1 MKAVYELKENNSAE
15 LLVTVKGE
23 RWQKAQKK
31 AFNKIK
37 SDLEI
42 PGFRKGKAPEAK
54 VRQVVSEQTIWY
66 DAIDL
71 IAQEALEFGLEE
83 YKDIRLV
90 DRPALDVQAMTS
102 DEVTLKFLLTVYPE
116 VKLGDYKAVEYKES
130 RVTVTKRMVEEE
142 IARLQQNNSF
152 EVLKEEGAVEN
163 GDIAVID
170 FEGFID
176 DEPFEGGKATE
187 YPLEIGSGSFIPGFE
202 EQIIGMNIGEEKD
215 IDVTFPKEYAAEVA
229 GKPAVFKVKL
239 EGIKVK
245 QLPELNDDFVEEL
258 EIEGVK
264 TVEELTKHI
273 RSDIRERKLQQ
284 AEEEA
289 TNALL
294 DGICE
299 TCEVEIP
306 EAMINSEVEDTYNQ
320 YAQRLQAQGI
330 SIDMYF
336 QITGMTKEDFKLN
349 LKEEAE
355 KKVRVRLALEAIGK
369 DLGISA
375 TKEELEEE
383 YKTMSEQYQMEV
395 EQIKQYIPAEYL
407 AEDVKM
413 KKTLEAL
420 KGNKAE

>member
-130 RVTVTKRMVEEE
+130 RVTVTKKMVEEE

-355 KKVRVRLALEAIGK
+355 KKVRVRLVLEAIGK

>member
-1 MKAVYELKENNSAE
+1 MKAVYELKENSSAE
-15 LLVTVKGE
+15 LLVTVSGE
-23 RWQKAQKK
+23 KWQQAQKK

-37 SDLEI
+37 NDIEI

-54 VRQVVSEQTIWY
+54 VRQVVNEQSIWY

-71 IAQEALEFGLEE
+71 IAQEALEFGLDE

-116 VKLGDYKAVEYKES
+116 VKLGDYKAVEYKQS
-130 RVTVTKRMVEEE
+130 RVTVTKKMVEEE
-142 IARLQQNNSF
+142 IQKLQKEGSI

-176 DEPFEGGKATE
+176 GVAFEGGKGTE
-187 YPLEIGSGSFIPGFE
+187 YPLEIGSNSFIPGFE
-202 EQIIGMNIGEEKD
+202 EQIIGMETGEEKD
-215 IDVTFPKEYAAEVA
+215 IEVTFPEEYAADVA
-229 GKPAVFKVKL
+229 GKPAVFKVKV

-245 QLPELNDDFVEEL
+245 QLPELNDEFVEEL
-258 EIEGVK
+258 EIENVN
-264 TVEELTKHI
+264 TVEELEKHI
-273 RSDIRERKLQQ
+273 RNDIRERKLQQ

-299 TCEVEIP
+299 ACEVDIP
-306 EAMINSEVEDTYNQ
+306 EAMINTEIEDSYNQ
-320 YAQRLQAQGI
+320 YANRLQAQGI

-349 LKEEAE
+349 LRDEAE
-355 KKVRVRLALEAIGK
+355 KKVRIRLALEAIGK

-375 TKEELEEE
+375 TQEELEEE

-420 KGNKAE
+420 KGKKTE

>member
-1 MKAVYELKENNSAE
+1 MKAIYELKEKSSAE
-15 LLVTVKGE
+15 LVVTITGE
-23 RWQKAQKK
+23 KWQKAQKK

-37 SDLEI
+37 NDTEI

-54 VRQVVSEQTIWY
+54 VRQVVSEQSIWY

-71 IAQEALEFGLEE
+71 IAQEALEFGLNE
-83 YKDIRLV
+83 YKDIKLV

-102 DEVTLKFLLTVYPE
+102 DEVTLKFLLTIYPE
-116 VKLGDYKAVEYKES
+116 VKLGDYKAIEYKPA
-130 RVTVTKRMVEEE
+130 RVSVTKKMVEEE
-142 IARLQQNNSF
+142 ITRLQQSNSI
-152 EVLKEEGAVEN
+152 EVLKEEGVVEN

-176 DEPFEGGKATE
+176 GEAFEGGKGTE

-202 EQIIGMNIGEEKD
+202 EQIIGMVTGEEKD
-215 IDVTFPKEYAAEVA
+215 IEVTFPKEYAADVA
-229 GKPAVFKVKL
+229 GKPAVFKVKV

-245 QLPELNDDFVEEL
+245 KLPELDDEFVEEL
-258 EIEGVK
+258 DIENVK
-264 TVEELTKHI
+264 TVDELEKHI
-273 RSDIRERKLQQ
+273 RNDIRERKLQE

-299 TCEVEIP
+299 VCEVEIP
-306 EAMINSEVEDTYNQ
+306 EAMINSEVEDTYKQ
-320 YAQRLQAQGI
+320 YAQRLQSQGI

-336 QITGMTKEDFKLN
+336 QITGTNQDDFKLN
-349 LKEEAE
+349 LRDEAE
-355 KKVRVRLALEAIGK
+355 KKVRVRLVLEAIGT
-369 DLGISA
+369 DLNISA
-375 TKEELEEE
+375 TQEELEEE

-420 KGNKAE
+420 KGKKTE